1 MIMDILGSELI
12 WEILKHTKS
21 WLSNLG
27 RASKLRKEQ
36 SVKALRGV
44 IKASRETAVYI
55 RQLQETGK
63 QNHDT
68 ELHLALSWT
77 DLAFELQDIGIT
89 KLAKRCQI
97 KGKHWAN
104 PSQYDEDFLQK
115 ADVSLDR
122 MEKMANEIL
131 LKT

>member
-1 MIMDILGSELI
+1 MDILGSELI

-55 RQLQETGK
+55 RQLQETGIQK
-63 QNHDT
+63 HEIET
-68 ELHLALSWT
+68 RLALSWT
-77 DLAFELQDIGIT
+77 DLGFELQDIGIT

-97 KGKHWAN
+97 KGKQWAN
-104 PSQYDEDFLQK
+104 PNQYDEDFLQK
-115 ADVSLDR
+115 ADISLER
-122 MEKMANEIL
+122 MEKMANEIFL
-131 LKT
+131 QT

>member
-1 MIMDILGSELI
+1 MDILGSDLI

-21 WLSNLG
+21 WLSNLS
-27 RASKLRKEQ
+27 RADKVRKQQ

-55 RQLQETGK
+55 RQLKDTGK
-63 QNHDT
+63 QNH
-68 ELHLALSWT
+68 EIEMRLAISWT
-77 DLAFELQDIGIT
+77 DLGFELQDIGIT

-97 KGKHWAN
+97 KGSLWAN
-104 PSQYDEDFLQK
+104 PNQYDEDFLQK
-115 ADVSLDR
+115 ADVSLER

-131 LKT
+131 VKI

>member
-1 MIMDILGSELI
+1 MVMDILGSELI

-36 SVKALRGV
+36 STKALRGV

-55 RQLQETGK
+55 RQLQETGI
-63 QNHDT
+63 QNHDIET
-68 ELHLALSWT
+68 RLALSWT
-77 DLAFELQDIGIT
+77 ELGFELQDIGIT

-104 PSQYDEDFLQK
+104 PSQYDADFLQK

-122 MEKMANEIL
+122 METMANEIL

>member
-1 MIMDILGSELI
+1 MDILGSELI

-27 RASKLRKEQ
+27 RASTLRKAQ
-36 SVKALRGV
+36 SVKAPRGV

-63 QNHDT
+63 QNHET
-68 ELHLALSWT
+68 EARLALIWT
-77 DLAFELQDIGIT
+77 DLGFELQDIGIT

-104 PSQYDEDFLQK
+104 PSQYDDDF
-115 ADVSLDR
+115 
-122 MEKMANEIL
+122 
-131 LKT
+131 